1 MKAKTRTE
9 NTEAGR
15 VLVVYF
21 DEIEDTL
28 RLPFRDYHSGTAMM
42 KAANIWVLERGGQW
56 P

>member
-21 DEIEDTL
+21 DEVEGVL
-28 RLPFRDYHSGTAMM
+28 RLPFRDYHSGAAML
-42 KAANIWVLERGGQW
+42 KDATVWVLERGGQW